1 MRRSTVPSAA
11 AGTGSAD
18 NVRSVS
24 AGAWGAVGLL
34 GALLAAAIWIYNRL
48 VSDRNLAREGFADI
62 DVQLKRR
69 ADLVPQLVAAVR
81 GYASHEQALLTSVA
95 ELRSAAVAAK
105 PGVDAGRFDS
115 ERALGARLK
124 QVLLLQEAYPQLKAD
139 ANFRDLS
146 AKLVDTED
154 QLQYARRF
162 YNGAVKQYRNRLES
176 FPHVLVAR
184 AFGFEPLPFFETD
197 GREAVKVQL

>member
-1 MRRSTVPSAA
+1 MALEIWVAMIGLAILAP
-11 AGTGSAD
+11 
-18 NVRSVS
+18 
-24 AGAWGAVGLL
+24 AVWLS
-34 GALLAAAIWIYNRL
+34 NRL
-48 VSDRNLAREGFADI
+48 VADRNLVRQGYADI

-69 ADLVPQLVAAVR
+69 ADLVPQLVEAVR
-81 GYASHEQALLTSVA
+81 GYASHEKALLTSVA

-115 ERALGARLK
+115 ERELGTKLK
-124 QVLLLQEAYPQLKAD
+124 QMLLLQEAYPQLKAD

-146 AKLVDTED
+146 TKLVDTED

-176 FPHVLVAR
+176 FPDVLVAR
-184 AFGFEPLPFFETD
+184 AFGFKEMPFFETED
-197 GREAVKVQL
+197 RAAVRVQL

>member
-1 MRRSTVPSAA
+1 M
-11 AGTGSAD
+11 GTG
-18 NVRSVS
+18 
-24 AGAWGAVGLL
+24 GWIAVALL
-34 GALLAAAIWIYNRL
+34 GAVLFAVAWLYNRL
-48 VSDRNLAREGFADI
+48 IADRNLALQGFSDI

-69 ADLVPQLVAAVR
+69 ADLVPQLVEAVR
-81 GYASHEQALLTSVA
+81 GYASHEKALLTSVA

-115 ERALGARLK
+115 ERELGTKLK
-124 QVLLLQEAYPQLKAD
+124 QMLLLQEAYPQLKAD

-176 FPHVLVAR
+176 FPDVLVAKL
-184 AFGFEPLPFFETD
+184 FGFKEMPFFETED
-197 GREAVKVQL
+197 RAAVRVQL